1 MQGASMAQT
10 QSNALALPQTAQAPE
25 LGSGWRCVK
34 SEDYGQTYIFEP
46 SLPANSPTPGPVATP
61 WGPSYPMGMA
71 QAMSS
76 ESTAR
81 NRATLE
87 EATNSAHFEST
98 FFMSPLG
105 GDGYGKTS
113 RDIPSTIAPGRTAP
127 ALGSFDA
134 APTNPYITSS
144 GMVAQPTVQM
154 PMIAGGGGLPVGYA
168 AGGASAVGMMNNA
181 AGGLSLT
188 AQPGSWVISQA
199 QGQQSS
205 GNSPS
210 LLPGGLSRVSLNH
223 MHGAHEGQQMGMMG
237 SGMMGQQ
244 MGQQA
249 QMQSQMQAQ
258 YQRMAALNQ
267 LASLERIA
275 ALNQSRMGAGAMY

>member
-1 MQGASMAQT
+1 
-10 QSNALALPQTAQAPE
+10 
-25 LGSGWRCVK
+25 
-34 SEDYGQTYIFEP
+34 
-46 SLPANSPTPGPVATP
+46 
-61 WGPSYPMGMA
+61 
-71 QAMSS
+71 
-76 ESTAR
+76 
-81 NRATLE
+81 
-87 EATNSAHFEST
+87 
-98 FFMSPLG
+98 
-105 GDGYGKTS
+105 
-113 RDIPSTIAPGRTAP
+113 
-127 ALGSFDA
+127 
-134 APTNPYITSS
+134 
-144 GMVAQPTVQM
+144 M

-275 ALNQSRMGAGAMY
+275 ALNQVLHAHSCSVARFLCETWSRMACCVLKMWSLLPRSW